1 MPIYWYI
8 TRECKLTDTVVNEST
23 LDLPV
28 PLVGVIDIVVAN
40 SEGLTSPVLGFK
52 GIELSP
58 GTLSSKEGK
67 NKYKHYNQNDHY
79 N

>member
-40 SEGLTSPVLGFK
+40 SEGPTSPVLGFK
-52 GIELSP
+52 GMELSP

-67 NKYKHYNQNDHY
+67 KNT
-79 N
+79 